1 MIAYNDTHTYIR
13 VSARALSLSFSL
25 SLSLC
30 LSLIHTYAEAC
41 REVVGSGVERFEL
54 IHLLTIYCTYFI
66 YFYFIF
72 ILFLFYFY
80 FRVRG
85 GVQRGSGQWSG
96 TL

>member
-66 YFYFIF
+66 YFYFYFYFNFIFIF
-72 ILFLFYFY
+72 ILFLF
-80 FRVRG
+80 
-85 GVQRGSGQWSG
+85 QG
-96 TL
+96 TRRRAER